1 MYPDDLRYSQEHEWV
16 RVESDNR
23 ARIGITDYAQKELG
37 DVVFVDLPQVGD
49 QVSAGDAFAVVE
61 SVKAVSDIYAPVTG
75 KVVEVNEALTS
86 NPELINSG
94 PYGDGWIAV
103 IEMEAPSELD
113 DLLDAEG
120 YRKHVGED

>member
-23 ARIGITDYAQKELG
+23 ARIGITDYAQRELG

-61 SVKAVSDIYAPVTG
+61 SVKAVSDIYAPVSG

-86 NPELINSG
+86 HPELINSG

-120 YRKHVGED
+120 YRKHVGEE

>member
-23 ARIGITDYAQKELG
+23 ARIGITDYAQRELG

>member
-23 ARIGITDYAQKELG
+23 ARIGITDYAQRELG

-61 SVKAVSDIYAPVTG
+61 SVKAVSDIYAPVSG
-75 KVVEVNEALTS
+75 KVVEVNDALA
-86 NPELINSG
+86 NQPELINSA

-103 IEMEAPSELD
+103 IEMESPSELD
-113 DLLDAEG
+113 DLLDADG

>member
-16 RVESDNR
+16 RVEGDNR
-23 ARIGITDYAQKELG
+23 ARIGITDYAQRELG

-61 SVKAVSDIYAPVTG
+61 SVKAVSDIYAPVSG

-86 NPELINSG
+86 SPELINTA

-113 DLLDAEG
+113 DLLDADG